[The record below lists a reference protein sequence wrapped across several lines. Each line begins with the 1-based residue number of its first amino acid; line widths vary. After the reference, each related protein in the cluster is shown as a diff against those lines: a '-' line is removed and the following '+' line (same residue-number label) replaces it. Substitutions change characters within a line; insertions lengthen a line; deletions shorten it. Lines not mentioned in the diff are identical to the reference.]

1 MTLKEAEVRRLLD
14 RYLVEIV
21 EAYGLCPW
29 ARSARTGGEISVGI
43 VWGERPAID
52 SWVTTARELVAR
64 PTTRVAMVL
73 APELKLTP
81 NELRSDR
88 EQVGRKLD
96 TCGVADFHPDVELDA
111 ATASRSVPFVRRSP
125 DPLMQFVP
133 LSILD
138 VIRRQTAVTL
148 SDQLK
153 ALGGIAYNN
162 PDDIGDE
169 ILAKNYATVL
179 ASRAEMTRLLNDIA
193 ADRRRSY
200 PGVGIAL
207 NTIR

>member
-1 MTLKEAEVRRLLD
+1 MTPKEAEVRRLLD
-14 RYLVEIV
+14 RYLIEIV

-29 ARSARTGGEISVGI
+29 AKSARTGGEISVGI
-43 VWGERPAID
+43 LWGERPPID
-52 SWVTTARELVAR
+52 AWVTMARELLAR
-64 PTTRVAMVL
+64 PSTRLAMLL
-73 APELKLTP
+73 APELELTP
-81 NELRSDR
+81 SELRMDR
-88 EQVGRKLD
+88 EQVGRAVD
-96 TCGVADFHPDVELDA
+96 NCGVADFHPDVELDI
-111 ATASRSVPFVRRSP
+111 ATPSRLVPFLRRSP

-148 SDQLK
+148 SDQAK

-169 ILAKNYATVL
+169 IAATNHERVL
-179 ASRAEMTRLLNDIA
+179 RDGAEMTRRLDDIA
-193 ADRRRSY
+193 TDRRNNY
-200 PGVGIAL
+200 PNVGIAI